1 MVEYDEPVTLTLAGI
16 ARLAGVGRA
25 AVSNWRRRHDDFP
38 APVGGTDAS
47 PQFSLD
53 DVEAWL
59 IRHGKVD
66 ESSAGWERLWPRIE
80 DLGDRDRMGLVVAAI
95 GGRLAEV
102 KDPGTAGPA
111 GLTVGEQALV
121 DEALRL
127 AERDGSTA
135 GFAELLR
142 RWLSTHVRQVV
153 VTPPQ
158 LADTMTAI
166 AAELRGGADVEHV
179 MDPACGVG
187 SLLSAAAR
195 QWGAPP
201 RMLLTGVEVD
211 PVLAGLARARLSLES
226 PDLSREVVSGDTLR
240 HPIPLRKPVDVVLCN
255 PPSNERE
262 WGHGEL
268 ATDRRWQY
276 GQPPRTESELA
287 WVQHILSELGEG
299 GVAVVLLPPAVATR
313 RAGRRIR
320 AALVRSGAVRGV
332 IALPAGAASPYGV
345 SLHLWLLTA
354 PPVRGEGDPVVF
366 VDAADC
372 RTTSTGGRAAVIDWD
387 EVLDRSRVALR
398 GGDAERTG
406 RVPLVELLGDETDL
420 TPARHVPAEL
430 AVSAVD
436 LRRMWTGLDASV
448 LRMGD
453 VGAALRP
460 LTVTESAQ
468 ELPAVTVA
476 ELERSG
482 AVTIVPGVAP
492 PADEVQR
499 GRLESRDGL
508 VELLTAP
515 TPTEE
520 DVRDQEWLDAETAR
534 RLEGEGKAV
543 LTEFGDVVVVV
554 TAFGFDA
561 WVETSAPRLLG
572 PYLYRLRGASD
583 LLDPFFLA
591 ACLRVPANARQA
603 GTHASVSSRIDVRR
617 LRVLRLPLEEQ
628 RALGEVHR
636 QLTSFE
642 DSVAELSAVGG
653 RLSGALAALLAGGR
667 LSLP

>member
-1 MVEYDEPVTLTLAGI
+1 MAEYGEPVTLTLAGI

-38 APVGGTDAS
+38 VPVGGTDAS

-59 IRHGKVD
+59 IRNGKVD
-66 ESSAGWERLWPRIE
+66 ESSAGWERLWPRVE

-95 GGRLAEV
+95 GEHLAEV
-102 KDPGTAGPA
+102 KGPGAESPA

-127 AERDGSTA
+127 AERDDSTA
-135 GFAELLR
+135 GFTELLR
-142 RWLSTHVRQVV
+142 RWLSTHVRQVA

-158 LADTMTAI
+158 LAGTMAAI
-166 AAELRGGADVEHV
+166 AAELRGGADVGHV

-187 SLLSAAAR
+187 NLLSAAAR
-195 QWGAPP
+195 QWGAPTGT
-201 RMLLTGVEVD
+201 LLTGVEVD
-211 PVLAGLARARLSLES
+211 PVLAGLARARLSLEF
-226 PDLSREVVSGDTLR
+226 PDLRCEVVSGDTLR
-240 HPIPLRKPVDVVLCN
+240 YPIPLREPVDVILCN

-268 ATDRRWQY
+268 ATDQRWAY

-287 WVQHILSELGEG
+287 WLQHILSELGEE
-299 GVAVVLLPPAVATR
+299 GVAVVLLPPAVAAR

-345 SLHLWLLTA
+345 GLHLWLLRA
-354 PPVRGEGDPVVF
+354 PGQGKADSMVF

-387 EVLDRSRVALR
+387 EVLDRSRAALR
-398 GGDAERTG
+398 GDDVERTG

-436 LRRMWTGLDASV
+436 LRRMWAGLDASGQ
-448 LRMGD
+448 RMRD

-482 AVTIVPGVAP
+482 AVTIVHGVAP
-492 PADEVQR
+492 PTDEVQR
-499 GRLESRDGL
+499 GRLESRDGV
-508 VELLTAP
+508 VEVLTAP
-515 TPTEE
+515 TSAEE
-520 DVRDQEWLDAETAR
+520 GVRDQEWLDAEAAR

-561 WVETSAPRLLG
+561 WVETSAPHLLG
-572 PYLYRLRGASD
+572 PYLYRLRGAED

-617 LRVLRLPLEEQ
+617 LRVLRLPLEDQ
-628 RALGEVHR
+628 RAFGEVHR

-642 DSVAELSAVGG
+642 ESVAELTAVGG
-653 RLSGALAALLAGGR
+653 RLSGALATLLAGGR
-667 LSLP
+667 LRLP